1 MNFGFTDDQRFLG
14 AEVRKFLEASYPL
27 RTVREIID
35 SPTFS
40 GSDAT
45 LWERIVSLG
54 WPGLCLAEEQGGAGL
69 DLETLI
75 VVLEETGRAL
85 LPTPLISTMLA
96 AKAIERFGSKSQQ
109 ERWIPGLANGSRIG
123 TVAVLEGEDV
133 LSPAGISASA
143 RRDGDGLVVSGK
155 KCFVSDGA
163 AADVFVVAVRLD
175 SLDDVCRGD
184 SPRNEPES
192 ARSRASSS
200 ADSIGWV
207 VVERSTPGVLV
218 SPVVGMDRTKPSG
231 TLSLENVRV
240 PLDQALRA
248 GDRGWAAIEWI
259 LDLGAALV
267 TAEAIGSVEAAL
279 ERTTKF
285 ANERIQFGQRI
296 GRFQGVKH
304 PLAETYVDLESF
316 RSLAYYAIWALE
328 NDEPDARLA
337 VSRAK
342 AYASEAFPQA
352 GILGI
357 QLHGGV
363 GYTWEYDIQLYLKRS
378 KWFRPVFGDADY
390 HYERAA
396 RLGGL

>member
-14 AEVRKFLEASYPL
+14 EEVRKFVEASYPL

-35 SPTFS
+35 SPTFG
-40 GSDAT
+40 GSDET
-45 LWERIVSLG
+45 LWNRVASLG
-54 WPGLCLAEEQGGAGL
+54 WAGLCLSEERGGSGL

-75 VVLEETGRAL
+75 VVLEEMGRVL
-85 LPTPLISTMLA
+85 LPIPLISTVLA
-96 AKAIERFGSKSQQ
+96 AKAIERFGSKGQQ
-109 ERWIPGLANGSRIG
+109 ARWLPGLADGSRIG
-123 TVAVLEGEDV
+123 TVAVLERED
-133 LSPAGISASA
+133 LFSPAGISASA
-143 RRDGDGLVVSGK
+143 RAEGDGFVVSGEK
-155 KCFVSDGA
+155 LFVSDA
-163 AADVFVVAVRLD
+163 ASADLFVVAVRLD
-175 SLDDVCRGD
+175 PGAA
-184 SPRNEPES
+184 SP
-192 ARSRASSS
+192 
-200 ADSIGWV
+200 ADGVGWV
-207 VVERSTPGVLV
+207 VVERTSPGVSV
-218 SPVVGMDRTKPSG
+218 SPVEGMDRTKPSG
-231 TLSLENVRV
+231 TLSLANVKV
-240 PLDQALRA
+240 SLDQVLRA
-248 GDRGWAAIEWI
+248 GEGGWAAVEWV

-267 TAEAIGSVEAAL
+267 TAEAVGSVEAAL
-279 ERTTKF
+279 EMTTKF
-285 ANERIQFGQRI
+285 ANERIQFGQPI

-352 GILGI
+352 GILGV

-378 KWFRPVFGDADY
+378 KWFRPAFGDADF